1 MPEEENEK
9 SNEENE
15 KEEENQESSKFTVN
29 DKRHWVNEE
38 DSEDDI
44 DLEEQVPSYVQKLKD
59 EAEEKDKRLRE
70 YIAAYK
76 AKGAETEE
84 IRQRLQREN
93 EGKLDQAKAKLFSQL
108 IPILDNLKRAS
119 GSADNS
125 DDFESL
131 KQGLDMTIIQ
141 FNKELEE
148 NGVQAIQAI
157 GREFDPTTDEACM
170 TVPAEKP
177 EQDNLVIEELEP
189 GYMFKDKLLKPVKVK
204 VAKAG

>member
-1 MPEEENEK
+1 MAG
-9 SNEENE
+9 EENE
-15 KEEENQESSKFTVN
+15 KEQESQEASNFTVN

-38 DSEDDI
+38 DSGDDVE
-44 DLEEQVPSYVQKLKD
+44 LEEQVPSYVKKLKE

-76 AKGAETEE
+76 AKTAETDE

-93 EGKLDQAKAKLFSQL
+93 EGKLDQVKAKLFSQL
-108 IPILDNLKRAS
+108 VPILDNLKRAS
-119 GSADNS
+119 GAAKNS

-131 KQGLDMTIIQ
+131 KQGLDMTIVQ
-141 FNKELEE
+141 FSKELEG
-148 NGVQAIQAI
+148 NGVEAIQAV
-157 GREFDPTTDEACM
+157 GRKFNPATDEACM
-170 TVPAEKP
+170 TVPAESP
-177 EQDNLVIEELEP
+177 EQDNTVIEELEP